1 MIPTYKKELKDLT
14 RQLVWGSAVDS
25 LTINREMSRV
35 LNKEYIERLWEYVFN
50 DNLIKLGIISKSD
63 FSYIRDWIL
72 FSDITYQVKSPES
85 LKVAL
90 FCGPEPENDVNHLLE
105 LGVRIEN
112 IYAFEYEKRL
122 FETAIQSLKQTFP
135 TLKIYNGKI
144 ETFIISSPIKFDII
158 YLDFT
163 ASIIAN
169 IQTISTI
176 IDHNALSELG
186 VLAINSCFP
195 DKTEENV
202 TILTDYFYFQSCFE
216 YGVFYGGENK
226 GRFIESTFAYGLNYE
241 QTKSMI
247 ESHFEDA
254 YSAFQTSFVSNYMNH
269 IKPFYVVLNNPILKK
284 RLFTTNDKLIAR
296 VKDDFE
302 NSESVCL
309 EPEQF
314 SLYHFF
320 CKISN
325 DKWNSFIEEK
335 GACKFSRKDAT
346 TLMYAFLDAK
356 YNNYEIALSDSL
368 KKSLPQIDKNLPDRR
383 GGLFCD
389 IPMIHLW
396 LEIAINQLGYPYH
409 INMKNHKRYA
419 YTSKTRK
426 MCLDIFTL
434 DQCRS
439 FYDWLPMIEY
449 YGDDLAKI
457 ERQMISRICV
467 DAINKHTI
475 YYLERQYFGSA
486 IVGINEFPWSSNY
499 IIPERINLKNK

>member
-1 MIPTYKKELKDLT
+1 M
-14 RQLVWGSAVDS
+14 
-25 LTINREMSRV
+25 
-35 LNKEYIERLWEYVFN
+35 
-50 DNLIKLGIISKSD
+50 
-63 FSYIRDWIL
+63 
-72 FSDITYQVKSPES
+72 
-85 LKVAL
+85 
-90 FCGPEPENDVNHLLE
+90 
-105 LGVRIEN
+105 
-112 IYAFEYEKRL
+112 
-122 FETAIQSLKQTFP
+122 
-135 TLKIYNGKI
+135 
-144 ETFIISSPIKFDII
+144 
-158 YLDFT
+158 
-163 ASIIAN
+163 
-169 IQTISTI
+169 
-176 IDHNALSELG
+176 
-186 VLAINSCFP
+186 
-195 DKTEENV
+195 
-202 TILTDYFYFQSCFE
+202 
-216 YGVFYGGENK
+216 
-226 GRFIESTFAYGLNYE
+226 
-241 QTKSMI
+241 
-247 ESHFEDA
+247 
-254 YSAFQTSFVSNYMNH
+254 
-269 IKPFYVVLNNPILKK
+269 
-284 RLFTTNDKLIAR
+284 
-296 VKDDFE
+296 KDDFE
-302 NSESVCL
+302 NNENVYL

-335 GACKFSRKDAT
+335 GACKYSRKDAT

-368 KKSLPQIDKNLPDRR
+368 KKSLPQIDENLPDRQ

-475 YYLERQYFGSA
+475 YYLERQYFGAA
-486 IVGINEFPWSSNY
+486 IVGINEFLWSRNY
-499 IIPERINLKNK
+499 IIPERINLKK